1 MKKYPVLLIVSTVIL
16 IVLIPIGIDHLI
28 IGNDIYSN
36 ISNSDWVSFL
46 GSYIGS
52 LIGAGVSIVGIFM
65 TIKFSEKQ
73 SKNDR
78 EFMIEMNR
86 EERRLSI
93 APLILCRTGGK
104 DDKNEIDG
112 GFSFDLDGEDSNTP
126 FNVVILI
133 TNVGIGDAVDFE
145 LNFVSYGDKNFGCGL
160 HTEFFEKNSTMRVSI
175 DLSINLIELPDDID
189 NIFGNTSDSFSQV
202 DYTVLKKYQY
212 GDHKIKMEI
221 KYKDLT
227 GNTYRQEVDLH
238 IQTGFHKDETIYEHW
253 GFTMSQLGVLMQRK
267 LDILRTNCST
277 NKDLTGIIFWK
288 RSDNYKI
295 ARIGMSFVT

>member
-1 MKKYPVLLIVSTVIL
+1 MKKYPVLLIVSTIVL
-16 IVLIPIGIDHLI
+16 VVLIPIGIDHLI

-52 LIGAGVSIVGIFM
+52 IIGAGVSIVGIFM

-253 GFTMSQLGVLMQRK
+253 VHNVPVGSVNAKKARY
-267 LDILRTNCST
+267 I
-277 NKDLTGIIFWK
+277 KD
-288 RSDNYKI
+288 
-295 ARIGMSFVT
+295 